1 MFDLEISLD
10 QSILLVTLVV
20 GEDVDYW
27 VDRGRAAVKQSQIDE
42 TRLRDGLTLLRFRET
57 ISLED
62 VDDRAVRQSE
72 EGVSEMSRN
81 FFTSRDELT

>member
-27 VDRGRAAVKQSQIDE
+27 VDSGRAAVK
-42 TRLRDGLTLLRFRET
+42 
-57 ISLED
+57 
-62 VDDRAVRQSE
+62 
-72 EGVSEMSRN
+72 
-81 FFTSRDELT
+81 